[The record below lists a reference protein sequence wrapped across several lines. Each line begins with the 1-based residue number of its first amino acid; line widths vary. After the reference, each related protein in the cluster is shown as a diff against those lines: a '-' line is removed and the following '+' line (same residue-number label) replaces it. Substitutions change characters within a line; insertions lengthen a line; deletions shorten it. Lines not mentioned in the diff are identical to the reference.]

1 MQTGPTAVPG
11 ARFDDLAAGTVLEFD
26 SFDEIVVARGPG
38 DVLPALRR
46 VQRAVDRGRWAA
58 GYVAYEAALGLDP
71 RFRCHEPTP
80 GRPLVWF
87 GLADAPVSEPTALPA
102 GDTVDLDWQPQ
113 WTPQEH
119 ADRLTRVHA
128 AIARGDT
135 YQCNLITRLT
145 ADLPAGLLADAGERR
160 RWYAH
165 LARRQQGSFHAHL
178 ETGGLSVLSA
188 SPELFLRHEDGI
200 LTVRPM
206 KGTAARGT
214 DPGSD
219 QAARARLEASEKD
232 RAENVMIVD
241 LMRNDV
247 ARVSRTGSV
256 AVTDLLACE
265 AYPTVWQLTS
275 TVTGRTLPDTGLPE
289 LFSGLFPCGSI
300 TGAPKAS
307 TMDLIAELEDAPR
320 GVYCGAV
327 GYLAPG
333 ARPRTV
339 FSVAIRSVVADLV
352 AGTAEYGVG
361 GGITWSSTAA
371 DEYGELLAKSRILT
385 DRRGG
390 EAFAAAGA
398 TVGQTAA
405 AAAGGSA
412 GSAATSGERTVEA

>member
-26 SFDEIVVARGPG
+26 SFSETILASRSE

-46 VQRAVDRGRWAA
+46 VQRAVDGGRWAA

-71 RFRCHEPTP
+71 RFHCHEPAP

-87 GLADAPVSEPTALPA
+87 GLADAPVTAPADLPA
-102 GDTVDLDWQPQ
+102 GDAVDLDWQAQ
-113 WTPQEH
+113 WTPEQH
-119 ADRLTRVHA
+119 AERLARVHA

-135 YQCNLITRLT
+135 YQCNLTTRLT
-145 ADLPAGLLADAGERR
+145 APLTAGLGSDAGARR

-188 SPELFLRHEDGI
+188 SPELFLRHEGGV

-206 KGTAARGT
+206 KGTAARSA
-214 DPGSD
+214 DPESD
-219 QAARARLEASEKD
+219 RAARARLEASAKD

-256 AVTDLLACE
+256 AVTGLLTCE

-275 TVTGRTLPDTGLPE
+275 TVTGRTRPGTGLPE
-289 LFSGLFPCGSI
+289 LFAGLFPCGSI

-307 TMDLIAELEDAPR
+307 TMDLITELEDSPR

-339 FSVAIRSVVADLV
+339 FSVAIRTVVADLA

-371 DEYGELLAKSRILT
+371 DEHAELLAKARILT
-385 DRRGG
+385 GRGAG
-390 EAFAAAGA
+390 AAGTPAAARVETAPVTVAGA
-398 TVGQTAA
+398 R
-405 AAAGGSA
+405 
-412 GSAATSGERTVEA
+412 ERTVEG